1 MGPIKRQHGER
12 RWAMPIEFPLT
23 DKDGGH
29 VERDRRT
36 GVDRR
41 KAIASLE
48 EILIL
53 HSHLSSEDPERK
65 Q

>member
-1 MGPIKRQHGER
+1 
-12 RWAMPIEFPLT
+12 MPVEFPLT
-23 DKDGGH
+23 DNAGSH

-53 HSHLSSEDPERK
+53 HSQLSSEDPERK

>member
-1 MGPIKRQHGER
+1 MNV
-12 RWAMPIEFPLT
+12 EFPLT
-23 DKDGGH
+23 DSEGRY
-29 VERDRRT
+29 VLRDRRS

-48 EILIL
+48 ELLIL
-53 HSHLSSEDPERK
+53 HSQLSSEDPERE

>member
-1 MGPIKRQHGER
+1 
-12 RWAMPIEFPLT
+12 MPIELPLT
-23 DKDGGH
+23 DKDGCH

-41 KAIASLE
+41 KAIASLDE
-48 EILIL
+48 LLIL
-53 HSHLSSEDPERK
+53 NSHLSSEDPERK

>member
-1 MGPIKRQHGER
+1 
-12 RWAMPIEFPLT
+12 MPIEFPLT
-23 DKDGGH
+23 DKDVGH

-48 EILIL
+48 EILTL
-53 HSHLSSEDPERK
+53 HSQLSSEDPERK
-65 Q
+65 

>member
-1 MGPIKRQHGER
+1 MGPTKRQPGER

-48 EILIL
+48 EILICL
-53 HSHLSSEDPERK
+53 LYTSPSPRDK
-65 Q
+65 F